1 MEIEKNKWY
10 LKTKTIPF
18 VVGALG
24 LIKKETQQQISKIS
38 GAQSLQEI
46 KKNISNKYSLYHE
59 KSFAHLS
66 FFVLL
71 LLIAAFCLIK

>member
-46 KKNISNKYSLYHE
+46 KKKY
-59 KSFAHLS
+59 F
-66 FFVLL
+66 
-71 LLIAAFCLIK
+71 